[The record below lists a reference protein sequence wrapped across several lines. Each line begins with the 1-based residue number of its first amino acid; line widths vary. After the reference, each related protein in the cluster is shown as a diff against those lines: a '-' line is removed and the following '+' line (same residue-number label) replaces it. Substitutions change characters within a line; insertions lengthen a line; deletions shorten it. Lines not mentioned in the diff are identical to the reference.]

1 MSDQRSANQQI
12 RNNYKHLDDNLKFNK
27 KQTT

>member
-1 MSDQRSANQQI
+1 MSKSANSQI